1 MAKQAVASAVD
12 LEPIDR
18 LEEKIRVLVEMIGQ
32 LRAEEARSADERAR
46 LMDEIQDLRL
56 RLADTEQASAELAA
70 LREERETVRG
80 RVAEMLQ
87 QLEAI

>member
-80 RVAEMLQ
+80 RVAEMLR